1 MTIWEDRD
9 DTLSVRGLGC
19 EPGLGVSAG
28 VYGNWAKVQGKF
40 VDCLFRPAS
49 FTIAASYAGEQV
61 GLTHWC
67 GSRCLMFRGDNL
79 IPCNDG

>member
-9 DTLSVRGLGC
+9 DTLCVCVWAGC

-28 VYGNWAKVQGKF
+28 VYGNWAKVQGKS
-40 VDCLFRPAS
+40 VDCLFRPAVS
-49 FTIAASYAGEQV
+49 TIAASYAGEQV

-67 GSRCLMFRGDNL
+67 GPRCLSVV
-79 IPCNDG
+79 II